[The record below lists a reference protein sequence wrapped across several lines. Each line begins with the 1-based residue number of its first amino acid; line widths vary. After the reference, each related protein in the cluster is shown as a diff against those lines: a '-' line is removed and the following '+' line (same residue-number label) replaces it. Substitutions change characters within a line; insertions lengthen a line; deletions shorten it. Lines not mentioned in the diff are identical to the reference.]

1 MKDIGGRTAFVTGGA
16 SGIGLGLAQKLLA
29 AGARVAIAD
38 IRQDHLDAALALLD
52 SDDAIGLHLDVAHR
66 AGFAAAADEAET
78 RLGPV
83 SIVCNNAG
91 VNLFAPIDACSYD
104 DWDWVLGVN
113 LHGVINGCQTFVPR
127 IKARGQGGHVVNTAS
142 MAAFLA
148 GPNAGIYTASKFAV
162 RGLTE
167 SLRWSLAPHGIGVSC
182 LCPGLVKSA
191 IYESDMA
198 RPATQKREAS
208 DADREF
214 LSRLAQLHAVGMDPA
229 DVAQTVIE
237 GIEANRLYI
246 FPHAEFR
253 DELREVFD
261 EVLSALPDPDA
272 ADPRRLAFED
282 TRRRTYGDARRT
294 AGS

>member
-1 MKDIGGRTAFVTGGA
+1 MKDISGRTAFVTGGA
-16 SGIGLGLAQKLLA
+16 SGIGLGIAHKLLGE
-29 AGARVAIAD
+29 GARVAIAD
-38 IRQDHLDAALALLD
+38 IRQDHLDSALARLD
-52 SDDAIGLHLDVAHR
+52 SADAIGLHLDVSDRTA
-66 AGFAAAADEAET
+66 FAAAADEAEA

-91 VNLFAPIDACSYD
+91 VNLFAPIDECSYD

-127 IKARGQGGHVVNTAS
+127 IKARGASGHIVNTAS

-167 SLRWSLAPHGIGVSC
+167 SLRWSLATHGIGVSC

-191 IYESDMA
+191 IHESDMA
-198 RPATQKREAS
+198 RPDALKGEATE
-208 DADREF
+208 ADREF
-214 LSRLAQLHAVGMDPA
+214 RSRLAQLHEAGMDPA
-229 DVAQTVIE
+229 DVAETVIE
-237 GIEANRLYI
+237 GIRANRLYI

-253 DELREVFD
+253 DELRELFD
-261 EVLSALPDPDA
+261 EVLSALPEPAA
-272 ADPRRLAFED
+272 ADPRRLAFEAG
-282 TRRRTYGDARRT
+282 RRTTYVKARRS